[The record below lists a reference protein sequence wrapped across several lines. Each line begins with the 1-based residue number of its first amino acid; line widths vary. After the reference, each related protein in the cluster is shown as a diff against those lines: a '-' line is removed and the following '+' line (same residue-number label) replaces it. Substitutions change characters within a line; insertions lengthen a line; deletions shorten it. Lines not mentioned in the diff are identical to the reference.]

1 MAERRSGEA
10 EVPDE
15 AGETIVI
22 HHRPR
27 PWRRLAIIIATGLL
41 VLMLIAVIGIWIER
55 RPIATHFLQ
64 EEFERRGV
72 QASYHLDRIG
82 LRTQEVSNLVI
93 GNRNRPDL
101 VARHAQIQ
109 MRLKW
114 NGNFE
119 VYRIVARG
127 VRLRGRLA
135 GGRVSWGEI
144 DKMMPPPSNKPF
156 ALPNFVLD
164 VADSSI
170 ALATPFGPLG
180 ASLEGTGR
188 LSGGFKGRVALSS
201 PRMAPGRCE
210 ALQLRA
216 NFAVSII
223 ARHPHVEGPVGLG
236 RFTCP
241 TSKFDIVAPSFDA
254 KAAFNE
260 AFTNVDGSGRMAIAK
275 LTAGANGLANF
286 AGDLTYKGSFADVR
300 GAVKLSA
307 QNSRMA
313 TIFANRTAL
322 EGKYALGIRAGTF
335 VLAGNVL
342 ANNAA
347 LDRSMLAGVT
357 GPLAAAAKTP
367 IGPIATAIGGAIQRT
382 AGNFDT
388 AGEIRVVNFPGGG
401 GVRIQNASVRGPR
414 GAQARIVGGSGV
426 TYYWPASALRI
437 DSDIQMGGGG
447 LPNGRV
453 SIRQPRP
460 NAPINGVAEI
470 APYSAGGARLAMA
483 PIRFADIGGGTTR
496 LTTAAQLDGPISS
509 TGRVQALRIPIEGTI
524 GRGGSFAFGS
534 ACEVV
539 SFSYLRA
546 GSLQIGPTR
555 LPVCPVGRAI
565 IAKSP
570 SGPLQTAGRI
580 NAPVIDGRIGSSP
593 LHVAAAQALVNEKQ
607 FSFDRLGMRLGRPT
621 SPILFNASH
630 LTGSFLR
637 SGFAGAFS
645 GGGGTVGSVPLV
657 MSEANGKWSFLNSDV
672 TVDAATTV
680 SDRAPDPRFYPLR
693 SNDVHLT
700 IAGDYVRA
708 NGILR
713 HPATGTEVTAVNL
726 EHRLSDGAGHATL
739 DVPGIAFGPSLQP
752 DDLTRLTEGVVALVN
767 GTVRGQGR
775 IDWASGGEVTST
787 GDFST
792 RNMDLAAPFGP
803 VAGLSTSLHF
813 TDLLNLET
821 APHQVATVA
830 TVNPGITVNDGVVHY
845 QILRNNRVKIE
856 QGEWPFMGGQL
867 ILEETILD
875 FNGHQPK
882 KLTFRLVGFD
892 TKQFVDSLGFSGFS
906 LSGIFD
912 GELPMVFDENGGRI
926 VGGVLTSR
934 QPGGELKYQGVK
946 PKGLVPGLAFSIL
959 SDIRYRS
966 MVIRLDGDLAGEFAT
981 KVTIDQVSLGPGH
994 GIVASLVHRAFDKLP
1009 LKLNLN
1015 INGPF
1020 RALIQTAKAFK
1031 DPTQV
1036 IAPVMPFPIDS
1047 PALKVEVLST
1057 TKQNEPAPAPAK
1069 TPSTNPPPGGAK

>member
-1 MAERRSGEA
+1 MARRRSGEA
-10 EVPDE
+10 EVPNE

-22 HHRPR
+22 HHRRR
-27 PWRRLAIIIATGLL
+27 PWRRLAIIVASTLL
-41 VLMLIAVIGIWIER
+41 VLMLIAVIAVWLDR
-55 RPIATHFLQ
+55 RTIATHFLQ

-82 LRTQEVSNLVI
+82 LRTQQVSNLRI
-93 GNRNRPDL
+93 GDPTRPDL
-101 VARHAQIQ
+101 AARYAQIQ

-114 NGNFE
+114 NGSFD

-127 VRLRGRLA
+127 VRLRGRLIN
-135 GGRVSWGEI
+135 GKISWGQI

-180 ASLEGTGR
+180 ASLQGTGR
-188 LSGGFKGRVALSS
+188 LSGGFKGRIALSS
-201 PRMAPGRCE
+201 PHLAPGRCAAE
-210 ALQLRA
+210 QLQA
-216 NFAVSII
+216 NLAVSVI
-223 ARHPHVEGPVGLG
+223 ARHPHVEGPVGLS
-236 RFTCP
+236 RFACP
-241 TSKFDIVAPSFDA
+241 ASHMDILAPSFDA
-254 KAAFNE
+254 KATFNE
-260 AFTNVDGSGRMAIAK
+260 GFTSVDGSGRMAMVK

-286 AGDLTYKGSFADVR
+286 AGDLTYKGSLTDVR
-300 GAVKLSA
+300 GTVKLSA

-313 TIFANRTAL
+313 TIYANRTAL
-322 EGKYALGIRAGTF
+322 QGRYALNSRKGTF
-335 VLAGNVL
+335 VLGGNVL
-342 ANNAA
+342 ANNAT
-347 LDRSMLAGVT
+347 LDPSMFAGVT
-357 GPLAAAAKTP
+357 QPLAAAAKTP
-367 IGPIATAIGGAIQRT
+367 IGPIATAMAAAIQRT

-388 AGEIRVVNFPGGG
+388 SADIRVVNFPGGG
-401 GVRIQNASVRGPR
+401 GVRIQNADVHGPQ
-414 GAQARIVGGSGV
+414 GAQARVIGGSGV
-426 TYYWPASALRI
+426 TYYWPAGVLRI

-447 LPNGRV
+447 LPSGHV

-460 NAPINGVAEI
+460 RAPINGVAEI
-470 APYSAGGARLAMA
+470 APYSAGGARLAVS
-483 PIRFADIGGGTTR
+483 PIRFADVGGGRTR
-496 LTTAAQLDGPISS
+496 VSTAVQLDGPISS
-509 TGRVQALRIPIEGTI
+509 TGRVQALRVPIAGDI
-524 GRGGSFAFGS
+524 GRGGFAFGQ

-539 SFSYLRA
+539 SFNHLQT
-546 GSLQIGPTR
+546 GSLVFGPTR

-565 IAKSP
+565 ISKSG
-570 SGPLQTAGRI
+570 SGPLQTAARI
-580 NAPVIDGRIGSSP
+580 NAPVVDGRIGSSP
-593 LHVAAAQALVNEKQ
+593 LHVTAASALVNEKQ
-607 FSFDRLGMRLGRPT
+607 FTFARLGMRLGKPT
-621 SPILFNASH
+621 SPIVFNASH
-630 LTGSFLR
+630 LTGSFLK
-637 SGFAGAFS
+637 SGFAGGFS
-645 GGGGTVGSVPLV
+645 GGGGTVGNVPLV
-657 MSEANGKWSFLNSDV
+657 MSDAIGKWSFINSV
-672 TVDAATTV
+672 LTASAATTV
-680 SDRAPDPRFYPLR
+680 SDRAPDPRFYPLH
-693 SNDVHLT
+693 SDDLHLK

-708 NGILR
+708 GGILR
-713 HPATGTEVTAVNL
+713 HPATGTEVTDVSI
-726 EHRLSDGAGHATL
+726 EHQLSSGAGHATL
-739 DVPGIAFGPSLQP
+739 DVPGIAFGPNLQP

-767 GTVRGQGR
+767 GTVHGKGE
-775 IDWASGGEVTST
+775 IAWAHDGSVTST

-792 RNMDLAAPFGP
+792 ANMDLAAPFGP

-830 TVNPGITVNDGVVHY
+830 SVNPGITVENGIVHY
-845 QILRNNRVKIE
+845 QILPKNRVKVE
-856 QGEWPFMGGQL
+856 QAEWPFMGGQL
-867 ILEETILD
+867 VLEETILD
-875 FNGHQPK
+875 FNGHNPK

-946 PKGLVPGLAFSIL
+946 PKGLAPGLAFSIL

-981 KVTIDQVSLGPGH
+981 RVTIDQVSLGPGH
-994 GIVASLVHRAFDKLP
+994 GIVASLLHRTFDKLP

-1047 PALKVEVLST
+1047 PALKVDVLST